1 MRQSRRLVINNEYYY
16 IKPFEVDE
24 SSRGDTID
32 YNSRINPLSCE
43 QL

>member
-24 SSRGDTID
+24 SSRVMSYT
-32 YNSRINPLSCE
+32 LK
-43 QL
+43 